1 VPGIGG
7 YESDADHK
15 KFYAA
20 EDLRLLDER
29 WLLLSLFSI
38 PFLFANE
45 NLSKSVKQYCI
56 VATYKKIYS

>member
-1 VPGIGG
+1 M
-7 YESDADHK
+7 Y
-15 KFYAA
+15 
-20 EDLRLLDER
+20 ER

-56 VATYKKIYS
+56 VATYKKIYA